1 MTLII
6 PKYILSILFTLKDF
20 PHAPE
25 NIPTTEYAMICSKK
39 FSLTKKLVTIPAI
52 NPAKNADGNPKI
64 IPAKIIINKSKYK
77 NEIGEKIIL
86 LNAANAAKS
95 EIKINLSSLH
105 PFTKKFRNKIKIK
118 VTTAAINPSIRTASS
133 GSLPA
138 IENINAATKIKMN
151 VK

>member
-1 MTLII
+1 
-6 PKYILSILFTLKDF
+6 
-20 PHAPE
+20 
-25 NIPTTEYAMICSKK
+25 MICGKK

-52 NPAKNADGNPKI
+52 NPIKNADGNPKI
-64 IPAKIIINKSKYK
+64 MPVKIIINKSKRK

-86 LNAANAAKS
+86 LNTANAAKNI
-95 EIKINLSSLH
+95 IKINLSSLH
-105 PFTKKFRNKIKIK
+105 PFAKKFRNKINIK
-118 VTTAAINPSIRTASS
+118 VTIAAISPSIRTTSS